1 MTGAVRTNGLM
12 RLQRALPRVG
22 GAGAFIAGAAA
33 VALAGILHG
42 AFDSVAEE
50 PLPPFITF
58 YPAVVIASL
67 CGGPR
72 VGVAAALVTLFV
84 AWFSWTP
91 VYGSFVVAGVGTALT
106 IAVYAVASVLLA
118 LIIGAARLSL
128 DRVAESEAERG
139 VAARESVHRIKNLIA
154 VVQALAGKIE
164 REVTTP
170 EEFRNLLTQR
180 LAALDRAQNVLVRE
194 DWNDVALG
202 EVIDGALAPFLP
214 NPGLRVSRGPEVIVP
229 ARYVSGLCL
238 ALYELST
245 NAMKYG
251 ALADGRGP
259 VYLSWRSEDGA
270 CILEWR
276 EQRANSGVVDNSGFG
291 TLLIKAALSRDRDTR
306 VDYEFT
312 PSEVIAEFRWPAP
325 QA

>member
-1 MTGAVRTNGLM
+1 MQGADRTTGLM

-22 GAGAFIAGAAA
+22 GVGAFIAGATA

-42 AFDSVAEE
+42 AFDSTAQE

-72 VGVAAALVTLFV
+72 VGLAAAVITLLIAWYFWIPEYESFLIVGAAMSMTV
-84 AWFSWTP
+84 AI
-91 VYGSFVVAGVGTALT
+91 YA
-106 IAVYAVASVLLA
+106 IAAVLLA

-139 VAARESVHRIKNLIA
+139 LAARESVHRIKNLIA
-154 VVQALAGKIE
+154 VVQALASKIE

-194 DWNDVALG
+194 DWNDVDLG

-214 NPGLRVSRGPEVIVP
+214 NPGMKLTRGPDAIVP

-251 ALADGRGP
+251 ALAGGRGP
-259 VYLSWRSEDGA
+259 VNLSWRCENGA
-270 CILEWR
+270 CLLEWR
-276 EQRANSGVVDNSGFG
+276 EQRANAGAIENSGFG
-291 TLLIKAALSRDRDTR
+291 TLLIKSALSRDRDTR

-312 PSEVIAEFRWPAP
+312 PSEVVAVFRWPTP
-325 QA
+325 QS